1 MFQPDPRGILAVIAL
16 AMCWSLAVLLY
27 RLGAAGS
34 TARKL
39 SVLLVIEG
47 VTLVTAGYIDLM
59 LSPSVQAH
67 SMYATWFSWEFVVH
81 TMGDCAM
88 LALYPP
94 FLATA
99 LSTPLTRPLADP
111 RMRWGLAAIAIV
123 LFFATLNTPM
133 KYGASALYLLL
144 VMTFVFALV
153 ASVQAWHVATGAA
166 RTRARSF
173 ALAFGVRDLC
183 WGFVYL
189 AVVWGVWNGTFA
201 EVPTDPYDPTY
212 IIYMLGTLF
221 AVPLIAYGILRTQL
235 FDIDLR
241 IRWTIKQSTLAA
253 AAVAIIYAVSEGAE
267 RLLSSELGNFA
278 GLLAAALVVFFMAP
292 LQRFA
297 EGVASAAMP
306 NTHDT
311 PQYAAFRKLQVYQ
324 AAVEEALRGDGVSQ
338 KERAMLDRLRDTLE
352 IPPVDAEAL
361 ERDLQARVQGPSRLH
376 R

>member
-1 MFQPDPRGILAVIAL
+1 MFQPDPRGILAVIAF

-27 RLGAAGS
+27 RLGAPGS
-34 TARKL
+34 SARKL
-39 SVLLVIEG
+39 SLLLVIEG
-47 VTLVTAGYIDLM
+47 VTLISAGYIDLM
-59 LSPSVQAH
+59 LSPSVQSH
-67 SMYATWFSWEFVVH
+67 PMYATWFRWEFVIH

-99 LSTPLTRPLADP
+99 LSTPMTRPLADP
-111 RMRWGLAAIAIV
+111 RFRWGLATIATV

-144 VMTFVFALV
+144 VLTFVFALV
-153 ASVQAWHVATGAA
+153 ASVQAWHMAAGAA

-189 AVVWGVWNGTFA
+189 AVVRGVWNGTYA

-212 IIYMLGTLF
+212 IIYMLGTLL

-241 IRWTIKQSTLAA
+241 IRWTIKQSTVAA

-267 RLLSSELGNFA
+267 RLLSSELGNVA
-278 GLLAAALVVFFMAP
+278 GLLAAAVVVFFMAP

-297 EGVASAAMP
+297 ERIANAAMP

-338 KERAMLDRLRDTLE
+338 KERAMLNRLRDTLE
-352 IPPVDAEAL
+352 IPPADAEAL
-361 ERDLQARVQGPSRLH
+361 ERDLQARAQVT
-376 R
+376 